1 MNNNKGDNNKM
12 ETSNALNFDNM
23 FDSMFEDMYNNK
35 QEETTNVEQEQE
47 QLTDE
52 EVQKL
57 KENQVNVENTSN
69 VDVTVAVEKLKK
81 IEEELNNDFV
91 EREELIKIMLLAMI
105 TNSNLLMLG
114 PPGTGKSKISRAMCN
129 RIDNSNYFEWLLNK
143 ASDPSELLGTFSIK
157 GMENDQFKRMTA
169 GKLPE
174 ANIAFIDEVYKCNSP
189 TLNALLSIMNE
200 HIFYNDGRPV
210 KVPLISM
217 FAASNEPPE
226 DDSLLAMHD
235 RFLFRMEVEYVHDAS
250 NKKKLFNNYVLER
263 AGLSNNSTYTTITI
277 EELEA
282 LQSASKKIPVTKA
295 IINNFISMMNR
306 LNKERNI
313 SISDR
318 RANEC
323 FKILQGSA
331 LINGRTK
338 VGIDDFKALKYVL
351 WEKKE
356 DIDSIIAEINK
367 VANPFDDQY
376 NKYLKQFTEIKEK
389 IDSCVGKEKNQTY
402 FQYQN
407 SIKNTI
413 GRINK
418 MIAEASANGQE
429 VDRFMELRN
438 EITEYNANMVNE
450 VLGGITTDAP
460 DVSGDSDKMEEEMEY
475 NF

>member
-1 MNNNKGDNNKM
+1 
-12 ETSNALNFDNM
+12 
-23 FDSMFEDMYNNK
+23 
-35 QEETTNVEQEQE
+35 
-47 QLTDE
+47 
-52 EVQKL
+52 
-57 KENQVNVENTSN
+57 
-69 VDVTVAVEKLKK
+69 
-81 IEEELNNDFV
+81 
-91 EREELIKIMLLAMI
+91 
-105 TNSNLLMLG
+105 
-114 PPGTGKSKISRAMCN
+114 
-129 RIDNSNYFEWLLNK
+129 
-143 ASDPSELLGTFSIK
+143 
-157 GMENDQFKRMTA
+157 
-169 GKLPE
+169 
-174 ANIAFIDEVYKCNSP
+174 
-189 TLNALLSIMNE
+189 
-200 HIFYNDGRPV
+200 
-210 KVPLISM
+210 M

-235 RFLFRMEVEYVHDAS
+235 RFLFRMKVEYVHDAS

-277 EELEA
+277 DELEA
-282 LQSASKKIPVTKA
+282 LQNASKKIPVTKS
-295 IINNFISMMNR
+295 IINTFISMMNR

-331 LINGRTK
+331 LINGRSK

-376 NKYLKQFTEIKEK
+376 NKYLKQFAEIKEK
-389 IDSCVGKEKNQTY
+389 IDSCSGKEKNQTY

-418 MIAEASANGQE
+418 MIAEANANGQE

-450 VLGGITTDAP
+450 VLGGIATD
-460 DVSGDSDKMEEEMEY
+460 DSDNSVDSGKTDEEIVY